1 VQPWF
6 TFLEISGNSFSAGYA
21 MTDKNAL
28 EGAAQ
33 RPDAKLSRRSL
44 VAAGALL
51 GAMSPFVAKKAS
63 AEFWRDELCSKSYN
77 QNSISCM
84 CFLAGTR
91 LLTPEGE
98 VAIEKIRIGDLV
110 ATASGKARPVRWIGR
125 IVSDRSGDAPWHV
138 NAMPVRVSK
147 DAFGAGSPHRDLYL
161 SPSHM
166 VHLNGV
172 LMPIGDLINGRT
184 ITPVDVA
191 GDQLTYF
198 HIELETHDVLIA
210 EGAPCESF
218 LTTAE
223 KLAVFDNADEYYAL
237 YGVPT
242 SDMVACAPLAA
253 FNGGRSELKSRL
265 RSAVSPII
273 DIRRPADV
281 ARDHIEARALLSKA
295 A

>member
-1 VQPWF
+1 
-6 TFLEISGNSFSAGYA
+6 

-33 RPDAKLSRRSL
+33 RPDAKLSRRNMVAVVAL
-44 VAAGALL
+44 V
-51 GAMSPFVAKKAS
+51 GAMVPFKAKKTS
-63 AEFWRDELCSKSYN
+63 ATLAQLCSVPGTEVYPD
-77 QNSISCM
+77 CM
-84 CFLAGTR
+84 CFLSGTR
-91 LLTPEGE
+91 IMTPGGE
-98 VAIEKIRIGDLV
+98 VAIEDFRIGDLV
-110 ATASGKARPVRWIGR
+110 ATESGKTRAIRWIGR
-125 IVSDRSGDAPWHV
+125 INVDRVGTAEWPA

-184 ITPVDVA
+184 ITPVNVA

-198 HIELETHDVLIA
+198 HVELETHDVLIA